1 MSIHVRNTTLCCKK
15 RVTKNKYRPALAAI
29 TTMSMAWSTRMHAF
43 VEVTPINGIARAE
56 RCCICG
62 ELQERTPLN
71 T

>member
-1 MSIHVRNTTLCCKK
+1 
-15 RVTKNKYRPALAAI
+15 
-29 TTMSMAWSTRMHAF
+29 MSMAWSTRMHAF